1 MDQPLRNV
9 VETDSLTAT
18 HWLAILLV
26 LVTGVIHLYA
36 GVVEGRIPVSLAGIG
51 FLAAVVVFLLDYRR
65 SVLYLVGIAYTA
77 VQFPLWYVVKA
88 GEYTTIGYV
97 DKTLQASL
105 IVVLAYLFWKHRTA
119 LERDRDVAAVGV
131 Q

>member
-1 MDQPLRNV
+1 MDQPLRNF
-9 VETDSLTAT
+9 VETDSFTAT

-26 LVTGVIHLYA
+26 LVTGIIHLYA

-51 FLAAVVVFLLDYRR
+51 FLGAVVVFLLDYRR
-65 SVLYLVGIAYTA
+65 SLLYLAGIVYTA

-88 GEYTTIGYV
+88 GEYTTVGYV
-97 DKTLQASL
+97 DKALQGAL
-105 IVVLAYLFWKHRTA
+105 IVVLASLFWKHRKA
-119 LERDRDVAAVGV
+119 PERDRDVTVAEV